1 MNTDTKIRMALVYS
15 GLTLSELARRIGQSP
30 QNLGKKMKR
39 DTLNTEEMEQ
49 IAAALGCKW
58 RAEFVFND
66 GTII

>member
-15 GLTLSELARRIGQSP
+15 GITLTELAKRIGQSP

-58 RAEFVFND
+58 RAEFVFDD
-66 GTII
+66 GTTI